1 MPWDNAII
9 FECTIPLTIH
19 TNIYCYTHRLS
30 TIFRIENTFTVP
42 LALHLTARIWQ
53 PPPHPIDRHFP
64 PSRCFYQMLKHVS
77 YASSH
82 YQGYGGVSPPERG
95 PPIFRFVIPNPA
107 SPTALQYEVM
117 GCYWRRC
124 LWCLEADGQRRRAVC
139 WQVSLSSCLKSRED
153 AKLCETHTEGDCAD
167 CSGKCFD
174 SSPHFTW
181 NETLPTRHLDSDVSQ
196 ISLLQTLA
204 LKYGLSADYNF
215 PHCLHSR
222 MPICH
227 GFASCMVW
235 HSCPGVSS
243 SLK

>member
-1 MPWDNAII
+1 MRQCHNFWVYYPFN
-9 FECTIPLTIH
+9 H
-19 TNIYCYTHRLS
+19 THKHLLLHTQTVH
-30 TIFRIENTFTVP
+30 IFRIENTFTVP

-124 LWCLEADGQRRRAVC
+124 LWCLGEERAEEESCVLTGISFVVSEVQRGCEALRDTHWRRLRWLF
-139 WQVSLSSCLKSRED
+139 WQVFWLLTSLHLKWNP
-153 AKLCETHTEGDCAD
+153 A
-167 CSGKCFD
+167 
-174 SSPHFTW
+174 
-181 NETLPTRHLDSDVSQ
+181 NETFRLW
-196 ISLLQTLA
+196 
-204 LKYGLSADYNF
+204 
-215 PHCLHSR
+215 C
-222 MPICH
+222 
-227 GFASCMVW
+227 
-235 HSCPGVSS
+235 
-243 SLK
+243 